1 MKAEVAVCSSR
12 VNLQLAK
19 INFATLG
26 KVVSELHLHLSADVL
41 TTVGDLPRFGGGV
54 LEKSMNIRLRPFA
67 HPYRKLV
74 RGYSLRCVLQSGCR
88 KSGQDRSCMA
98 SSAGVE
104 TRLQTQKE
112 TRRCFLEK
120 IHRGKLSLDCKS
132 N

>member
-1 MKAEVAVCSSR
+1 MKAEVAARSSG

-26 KVVSELHLHLSADVL
+26 KVVSELHLHLSAGLL
-41 TTVGDLPRFGGGV
+41 TTVGLPRFGGGV
-54 LEKSMNIRLRPFA
+54 LEKSMNIRPRAFA
-67 HPYRKLV
+67 DPYRKLV
-74 RGYSLRCVLQSGCR
+74 RGYSLRCVLESGCR

-104 TRLQTQKE
+104 MFLQTQKE

-120 IHRGKLSLDCKS
+120 IHRASCR
-132 N
+132 